1 MYESTDNEQKNE
13 EHADSDGNDEYEQ
26 RICPE
31 EKHSVARLTDDS
43 MTWAVENSMSER
55 SEALLSRGMLWLVAP
70 CVLFAR
76 QVTSV
81 CSRRP
86 TSRVPVVMEP
96 RTCSSVL
103 GTTLSASMNWTVLGG
118 LESTMHSHFMVVI
131 ATSKRQEELAW
142 TSGASGKAKVEK
154 MRKVWFIFDIVFYEA
169 SAFRWTYT
177 THSEGQDLICCV
189 LLCYWQYST
198 VHSGVWRHSAA
209 QILVLCAVGLHCHR
223 TTRSCSPQGE
233 RHRSRSSAQIHLPSP
248 SAGTRPPRSPEHLHP
263 ARKCTSIYFPFL
275 KAQRLVNPFHYFY
288 LNIHDLNYRFHSS
301 WNISCKAQILDL
313 YFHCCSSQAM
323 HMVTQ

>member
-1 MYESTDNEQKNE
+1 MSRRMKSTPTPTAMMSMSNVSVQRKNTQSHVWQMTAWRELWGIPCQKDQKPYCQQECCDWRRPACCLPDRWQACAVAGRPPESRWWWSLGP
-13 EHADSDGNDEYEQ
+13 AA
-26 RICPE
+26 RCW
-31 EKHSVARLTDDS
+31 ARLCRRAWIGLCLVGWSQRCTRTS
-43 MTWAVENSMSER
+43 WSS
-55 SEALLSRGMLWLVAP
+55 LPPPRGRRNWLEH
-70 CVLFAR
+70 
-76 QVTSV
+76 QVHLETQKRKQCEGLNV
-81 CSRRP
+81 C
-86 TSRVPVVMEP
+86 
-96 RTCSSVL
+96 
-103 GTTLSASMNWTVLGG
+103 
-118 LESTMHSHFMVVI
+118 
-131 ATSKRQEELAW
+131 
-142 TSGASGKAKVEK
+142 
-154 MRKVWFIFDIVFYEA
+154 DIVFYEA

-248 SAGTRPPRSPEHLHP
+248 SAGTQPPRSPEHLHP
-263 ARKCTSIYFPFL
+263 ARKCTSIYLPFL

>member
-55 SEALLSRGMLWLVAP
+55 SEALLSRGMLWLAAP

-142 TSGASGKAKVEK
+142 TSGASGKAKAEK
-154 MRKVWFIFDIVFYEA
+154 MWKVWLFVEMKLRPSGGLTQHIQKDRTWFAASFCVTGSTVQCTLMSGDILQHKFLSCVQSGSMAIVPLVAAHRRVSVTGAGHPHRFT
-169 SAFRWTYT
+169 FPHRRLVL
-177 THSEGQDLICCV
+177 DLHVHRSICTQPENV
-189 LLCYWQYST
+189 LLS
-198 VHSGVWRHSAA
+198 
-209 QILVLCAVGLHCHR
+209 IF
-223 TTRSCSPQGE
+223 
-233 RHRSRSSAQIHLPSP
+233 PS
-248 SAGTRPPRSPEHLHP
+248 
-263 ARKCTSIYFPFL
+263 
-275 KAQRLVNPFHYFY
+275 
-288 LNIHDLNYRFHSS
+288 
-301 WNISCKAQILDL
+301 
-313 YFHCCSSQAM
+313 
-323 HMVTQ
+323 